1 MEGGGGVGSTYRNVS
16 VFMGRETEVRY
27 TTVELERPTRVHML
41 GRHEQFEGPDVLG
54 IRARAAGSE
63 VSYHAEFV
71 FSGAAKAISPLVA
84 AYLPFLARKPI
95 QQLTRRLDP
104 LDRNSGHEG

>member
-16 VFMGRETEVRY
+16 VFMGPETGVRY

-41 GRHEQFEGPDVLG
+41 GRNEQFEGHDVLG
-54 IRARAAGSE
+54 IRASADGSE

-84 AYLPFLARKPI
+84 AYLPFLARKTI
-95 QQLTRRLDP
+95 RQLRSSLDA
-104 LDRNSGHEG
+104 LEAGR